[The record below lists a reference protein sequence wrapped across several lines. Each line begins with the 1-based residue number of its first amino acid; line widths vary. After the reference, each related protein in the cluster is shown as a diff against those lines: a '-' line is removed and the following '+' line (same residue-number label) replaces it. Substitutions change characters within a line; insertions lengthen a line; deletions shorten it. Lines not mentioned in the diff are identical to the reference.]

1 MNTIQ
6 KIASLVLLML
16 LSMVAWAEEGKV
28 VEYQVNGENYEGY
41 FISAGDKAPLVLL
54 MHDWDGLTGYEV
66 KRAQMLADMGYSV
79 FAADLFGAGVR
90 PTENKDKK
98 QHTGELYKDRDKMR
112 ALMNG
117 ALSEAVALG
126 GDANNAVVMGYCF
139 GGAAVLEMARSGADM
154 KGFVTFHGGLA
165 TPEGQDYSDATGSF
179 LILHGS
185 ADTAITMDQ
194 FASLTN
200 QLEAASLE
208 HEMVTFSGAP
218 HAFTVFGSKRYR
230 EDADRKSWALFG
242 EYLDTTL
249 N

>member
-1 MNTIQ
+1 MNMFH
-6 KIASLVLLML
+6 KMASLILLMV
-16 LSMVAWAEEGKV
+16 LSGVAWAGEGKA
-28 VEYQVNGENYEGY
+28 VEYQVNGDNYEGY
-41 FISAGDKAPLVLL
+41 YVSAGDEAPLVLL

-154 KGFVTFHGGLA
+154 KGFVTFHGGLG

-200 QLEAASLE
+200 QLEAAGLE
-208 HEMVTFSGAP
+208 HEMVTYSGAP
-218 HAFTVFGSKRYR
+218 HAFTVFESQRYR
-230 EDADRKSWALFG
+230 EDADRKSWALFS

>member
-1 MNTIQ
+1 MNKIQ
-6 KIASLVLLML
+6 KLVSLVLLMV
-16 LSMVAWAEEGKV
+16 LSAVAWAGEGKA

-41 FISAGDKAPLVLL
+41 FISAGGKAPLVLL
-54 MHDWDGLTGYEV
+54 MHDWDGLTDYEV

-79 FAADLFGAGVR
+79 FAADLFGEGVR
-90 PTENKDKK
+90 PTEIKDKK

-117 ALSEAVALG
+117 ALSEAEALG
-126 GDANNAVVMGYCF
+126 GDPDNAVAMGYCF

-154 KGFVTFHGGLA
+154 KGFVTFHGGLG
-165 TPEGQDYSDATGSF
+165 TPDGQDYGDAKGNY

-200 QLEAASLE
+200 QLEAAGLE
-208 HEMVTFSGAP
+208 HEMVTYSGAP

-230 EDADRKSWALFG
+230 EDADRKSWALFS

-249 N
+249 D

>member
-1 MNTIQ
+1 MNMFH
-6 KIASLVLLML
+6 KMASLILLMV
-16 LSMVAWAEEGKV
+16 LSGVAWAGEGKA

-41 FISAGDKAPLVLL
+41 FVSAGDEAPLVLL

-154 KGFVTFHGGLA
+154 KGFVTFHGGLG
-165 TPEGQDYSDATGSF
+165 TPEEQDYSDATGSF

-200 QLEAASLE
+200 QLEAAGLE
-208 HEMVTFSGAP
+208 HEMVTYSGAP

-230 EDADRKSWALFG
+230 EDADRKSWALFS